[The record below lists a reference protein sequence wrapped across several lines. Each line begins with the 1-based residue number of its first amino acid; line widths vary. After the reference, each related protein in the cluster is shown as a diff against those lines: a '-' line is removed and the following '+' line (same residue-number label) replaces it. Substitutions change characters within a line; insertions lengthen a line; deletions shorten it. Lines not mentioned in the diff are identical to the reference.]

1 MTMFHLQENF
11 TEKIMPKITHKRKIS
26 LWNKPVPKWTVP
38 EGSTAGRGRWK
49 WTICVS
55 GRSWNQHSP
64 LWTSM
69 IVYCGPDSSKLFS
82 GDRKVLFRNEAFT
95 LEEEESSSSLDPK
108 LPSYSVALNTMIRHN
123 SLPNISNLNRYTA
136 LPNLSSNAFQRSSSI
151 NSLRHPD
158 SPPLYRKDIY

>member
-1 MTMFHLQENF
+1 
-11 TEKIMPKITHKRKIS
+11 
-26 LWNKPVPKWTVP
+26 
-38 EGSTAGRGRWK
+38 
-49 WTICVS
+49 
-55 GRSWNQHSP
+55 
-64 LWTSM
+64 M
-69 IVYCGPDSSKLFS
+69 IYRLIFFS
-82 GDRKVLFRNEAFT
+82 RNEAFT

-123 SLPNISNLNRYTA
+123 SLPNLSNLNRYTA